1 MVQSPEPILRV
12 VFYRTTSGREPVRDW
27 LRALDRESR
36 RVIGG
41 DIKTVQYG
49 WPLGMPLVRNL
60 DGGLWEVRSRLRD
73 GIARVIFFAERD
85 VMVLVH
91 GFSKKSQKTPKKELE
106 LARRRAAEL
115 RGGER

>member
-1 MVQSPEPILRV
+1 MVQSPGQPLRV
-12 VFYRTTSGREPVRDW
+12 VFYRTASGREPVRDW

-49 WPLGMPLVRNL
+49 WPLGMPLVRSL
-60 DGGLWEVRSRLRD
+60 GGGLWEVRSRLRG
-73 GIARVIFFAERD
+73 GIARVIFFAERN

-91 GFSKKSQKTPKKELE
+91 AFIKKSQKTPQEDLT

-115 RGGER
+115 RGGWR

>member
-1 MVQSPEPILRV
+1 MVQSPEPLLRV
-12 VFYRTTSGREPVRDW
+12 VFYRTASGREPVRDW

-36 RVIGG
+36 RVIGN

-49 WPLGMPLVRNL
+49 WPLGMPLVRSL
-60 DGGLWEVRSRLRD
+60 GGGLWEVRSRLRD
-73 GIARVIFFAERD
+73 GIARTIFFAERN

-91 GFSKKSQKTPKKELE
+91 AFIKKSQKTPQEDLT

-115 RGGER
+115 RGG